1 MDSKSPSFS
10 SSSHKWKYDVFL
22 SFRGED
28 TCKNFTDHLY
38 TTLKQKGVNTF
49 RDVKNLE
56 RGEPNSHE
64 LLKAIEES
72 LFAIVILSQNYASS
86 TWCLDEL
93 VNIMEC
99 KKKMGQIVWPIF
111 YDVDPS
117 EVQKQTGTY
126 AQAFD
131 EHEKHFKDDIDKV
144 HTWRATL
151 TEVANLFGFH
161 LQDRNETEFIQ
172 DIVEEIFPK
181 LSYKFPRSDT
191 SDLVGIDSRVEELM
205 SLLAI
210 QLNDVRIIGV
220 WGMGGIGKT
229 TLARFVYHKIFNYF
243 DGGSFITNIREESE
257 KHGLLSLQQKLIC
270 EILMERSMNI
280 QDVDK
285 GVLLIKRIMSN
296 KRILLVLDDVNQ
308 LNQLQKLAGKLNWF
322 GLGSRVIITT
332 RDESLLK
339 RHNVFK
345 IYEVK
350 VLNNNDALH
359 LFWLKAFMSDCPANG
374 YLKLS
379 EQFVNYANG
388 LPLAIEVLGSFLFNR
403 SKKEWESA
411 LNRLNEFPDKDVMK
425 ILKISFDGLHET
437 EKEIFLHIACFF
449 NMKEKYYVEKIL
461 DYLGFCPRIGLRVL
475 IERSLLKEFQNKY
488 KMHELLQTMG
498 QSIVRKEHPQ
508 EPGRWSRLWIYNDIH
523 NVLVKNSGTR
533 ENQGLV
539 LERSKVEKLREYER
553 RYWNL
558 EAFSKMPNLK
568 LLIIPGVQLLHGP
581 KHLPNKLRLLDW
593 SKYPSK
599 SLPSDFQPVELVE
612 LHLLHSKIV
621 RLWKGAKYLNKLK
634 FIKLEGSLNLIATPD
649 FTGVPNLEKLVFK
662 GCINLRGVHPSIMV
676 LKRLTLLDLED
687 CKSLRSLPSKFE
699 MVSLETLI
707 LSGCSK
713 IERIPEFMGN
723 MERLS
728 KLHLDGT
735 AITKLPSSIEHLTNL
750 KELSFRGCKGPPSKL
765 WNNLFPLNLLPRRS
779 QNPVSLLLPPLL
791 VLGMR
796 SLTKLDLRNCDLQS
810 IPTDI
815 GNLSSVTHLHLNENH
830 FSCLPESI
838 MQLSDLSEIHLRNCT
853 RLRSLPQLPS
863 TIDWIEANGCTSLET
878 FPNGFEPQDF
888 AQTHL
893 LFFDCFKLADNMLFN
908 VLRMLLTFH
917 QEICK
922 QSAILGSCAAF
933 NVVFP
938 GSEIPKWFKHQSG
951 GNVVNAQV
959 THPNTNVNIQV
970 PSRSSNKWIGIAL
983 CIVFSCPYSYASELP
998 DFLRCH
1004 ILINKHEGSYFNLGI
1019 CARLDGSKS
1028 RHLWM
1033 SYIPSQMFNENE
1045 RAVLSQIDENG
1056 FIQMEVRFQWD
1067 FNPGIE
1073 FKKCGFHLLYEQDI
1087 EDIREMISTHDCH
1100 DFDNSTEG
1108 IKMKR
1113 SRDEYEGAGA
1123 SGEGSSNDVPH
1134 SKRIER

>member
-1 MDSKSPSFS
+1 MNSRRPSKPNLPSAPEPSKLVAPTELRRTLS
-10 SSSHKWKYDVFL
+10 SQAYEIPQNAPYCIRYSWHLPMLSKAPKTLNTLNGAFWRLGLVTGMSREFEWQDNFQARLYFL
-22 SFRGED
+22 SCSAP
-28 TCKNFTDHLY
+28 TVVTLQLPACFTH
-38 TTLKQKGVNTF
+38 V
-49 RDVKNLE
+49 
-56 RGEPNSHE
+56 
-64 LLKAIEES
+64 LL
-72 LFAIVILSQNYASS
+72 
-86 TWCLDEL
+86 W
-93 VNIMEC
+93 
-99 KKKMGQIVWPIF
+99 
-111 YDVDPS
+111 
-117 EVQKQTGTY
+117 
-126 AQAFD
+126 
-131 EHEKHFKDDIDKV
+131 
-144 HTWRATL
+144 
-151 TEVANLFGFH
+151 
-161 LQDRNETEFIQ
+161 NETEFIQ
-172 DIVEEIFPK
+172 DIVKEIFPK
-181 LSYKFPRSDT
+181 LSYKFPRDT

-210 QLNDVRIIGV
+210 QSNDVRIVGV
-220 WGMGGIGKT
+220 LGMGGIGKT

-243 DGGSFITNIREESE
+243 DGGSFVTNIREESE
-257 KHGLLSLQQKLIC
+257 KYGLLSLQQKLIC
-270 EILMERSMNI
+270 EILMKRTMNI

-285 GVLLIKRIMSN
+285 GVLLIKRIMCN

-322 GLGSRVIITT
+322 GPGSRVIITT

-350 VLNNNDALH
+350 VLNNDDALH
-359 LFWLKAFMSDCPANG
+359 LFRLKAFMSDCPANG

-379 EQFVNYANG
+379 KQFVNYANG

-425 ILKISFDGLHET
+425 ILQISFDGLHEI

-449 NMKEKYYVEKIL
+449 NMKEKYYVENIL
-461 DYLGFCPRIGLRVL
+461 DYLGLYPRIGLRVL
-475 IERSLLKEFQNKY
+475 IERSLLKDFKNKY

-498 QSIVRKEHPQ
+498 QSIVRKGHPQ

-523 NVLVKNSGTR
+523 NVLVNNSGTR

-539 LERSKVEKLREYER
+539 LERPKVEKLREYER

-568 LLIIPGVQLLHGP
+568 LLIIHGVQLLHGP
-581 KHLPNKLRLLDW
+581 KYLPNKLRLLDW

-599 SLPSDFQPVELVE
+599 SLPSDFQPIELVE
-612 LHLLHSKIV
+612 LHLLHSKIE

-634 FIKLEGSLNLIATPD
+634 FITLKGSLNLIATPD

-662 GCINLRGVHPSIMV
+662 GCINLREVHPSIMV
-676 LKRLTLLDLED
+676 LKRLILLDLED
-687 CKSLRSLPSKFE
+687 CKSLRSPPSKFE

-723 MERLS
+723 MECLS

-735 AITKLPSSIEHLTNL
+735 AITKLPSSFECLTNL
-750 KELSFRGCKGPPSKL
+750 NELSFRGCKGPPSKL
-765 WNNLFPLNLLPRRS
+765 WNKLFPLNLLPRRS

-791 VLGMR
+791 VLGMC
-796 SLTKLDLRNCDLQS
+796 SLTKLDLRDCNLQS
-810 IPTDI
+810 IPNDI
-815 GNLSSVTHLHLNENH
+815 GNLSSITHLHLNENH

-838 MQLSDLSEIHLRNCT
+838 VQLSNLSEIHLRNCT
-853 RLRSLPQLPS
+853 RLHSLPQLPS
-863 TIDWIEANGCTSLET
+863 MTDWIEADGCTSLET

-938 GSEIPKWFKHQSG
+938 GSEIPKWFEHQSVG
-951 GNVVNAQV
+951 HVVNAPV
-959 THPNTNVNIQV
+959 THPNKNVNIQV
-970 PSRSSNKWIGIAL
+970 PSRSS
-983 CIVFSCPYSYASELP
+983 
-998 DFLRCH
+998 
-1004 ILINKHEGSYFNLGI
+1004 I

-1045 RAVLSQIDENG
+1045 RVVLSQIDENG

-1073 FKKCGFHLLYEQDI
+1073 FKKCGFRLLYEQDI
-1087 EDIREMISTHDCH
+1087 EDIREMISAHDCH